1 MGARMQRGA
10 YSRVCG
16 AATAKRPAAT
26 GYAVAGPAQRATGAP
41 PPGWAARRQDP
52 LSCAPPILD
61 PYTAARYP
69 TRSMPPI
76 DATTRLCA
84 LIGNPVEHSLSPG
97 IHNAA
102 FQHLGLNFVYVSF
115 KRSEERRVGKECRS
129 RWSPY

>member
-1 MGARMQRGA
+1 MGQGWEERRREGPVGEQPSRAAGHPLLFERVLPLHSPSQLGVSPSKPRRLGG

-16 AATAKRPAAT
+16 ASTAKRPAAT

-84 LIGNPVEHSLSPG
+84 LIG
-97 IHNAA
+97 
-102 FQHLGLNFVYVSF
+102 
-115 KRSEERRVGKECRS
+115 
-129 RWSPY
+129 